1 MADID
6 IFSDE
11 KIINRILQKEMKY
24 ENTVVL
30 KYHIEY
36 SEIVM
41 DWQQNRNGIKKF
53 NDYNLKMALQTQQK
67 AENELYKEAIE
78 LYKYNKENGYPQM
91 MYELYREYQITLNQ
105 ENAVSMYIDEYIF
118 SGGAHGTTTRTSQ
131 TWNLMLGKMVELY
144 ELYPNEPYFL
154 LDILR
159 KINREISEN
168 IEIYFADP
176 YPLVVE
182 YFNPDSYYID
192 NGKVVI
198 YFQQYDI
205 APYSSGIIEFTL
217 E

>member
-1 MADID
+1 ML
-6 IFSDE
+6 

-36 SEIVM
+36 PEIVM
-41 DWQQNRNGIKKF
+41 DWKQNRNGIKKF
-53 NDYNLKMALQTQQK
+53 NDYNLKIALQTQRK
-67 AENELYKEAIE
+67 AENELYKEAIK

-105 ENAVSMYIDEYIF
+105 ENAVSKYIEEYIF

-168 IEIYFADP
+168 LEIYFADP

>member
-1 MADID
+1 ML
-6 IFSDE
+6 

-36 SEIVM
+36 PEIVM

-67 AENELYKEAIE
+67 AEKELYKEAIE

-182 YFNPDSYYID
+182 YFNPESYYID

>member
-1 MADID
+1 ML
-6 IFSDE
+6 

-36 SEIVM
+36 PEIVM

-168 IEIYFADP
+168 LENFFADP

>member
-1 MADID
+1 ML
-6 IFSDE
+6 

-36 SEIVM
+36 PEIVM

-154 LDILR
+154 LGILR

-168 IEIYFADP
+168 LENFFADP

-182 YFNPDSYYID
+182 YFNPESYYID

>member
-1 MADID
+1 ML
-6 IFSDE
+6 

-24 ENTVVL
+24 ENNVVL

-67 AENELYKEAIE
+67 AEKELYKEAIE

-131 TWNLMLGKMVELY
+131 TWNLMLGKTVELY

-154 LDILR
+154 LYILR

>member
-1 MADID
+1 ML
-6 IFSDE
+6 

-36 SEIVM
+36 PEIVM

-67 AENELYKEAIE
+67 AEKELYKEAIE

-131 TWNLMLGKMVELY
+131 TWNLMLSKMVELY

-168 IEIYFADP
+168 LENFFADP

-182 YFNPDSYYID
+182 YFNPESYYIA

>member
-1 MADID
+1 ML
-6 IFSDE
+6 

-36 SEIVM
+36 PEIVM

-168 IEIYFADP
+168 IEIYFAGP

-182 YFNPDSYYID
+182 YFNPESYYID

>member
-1 MADID
+1 ML
-6 IFSDE
+6 

-30 KYHIEY
+30 KYHIKY
-36 SEIVM
+36 PEIVM

-67 AENELYKEAIE
+67 AEKELYKEAIE

-131 TWNLMLGKMVELY
+131 TWNLMLSKMVELY

-168 IEIYFADP
+168 LENFFADP

-182 YFNPDSYYID
+182 YFNPESYYID

>member
-1 MADID
+1 ML
-6 IFSDE
+6 

-36 SEIVM
+36 PEIVM

-144 ELYPNEPYFL
+144 ELYSNEPYFL

-168 IEIYFADP
+168 LENFFADP

-182 YFNPDSYYID
+182 YFNPESYYID
-192 NGKVVI
+192 NGKVLI

>member
-1 MADID
+1 ML
-6 IFSDE
+6 

-36 SEIVM
+36 PEIVM

-144 ELYPNEPYFL
+144 ELYPNEQYFL

-159 KINREISEN
+159 KINREI
-168 IEIYFADP
+168 
-176 YPLVVE
+176 
-182 YFNPDSYYID
+182 
-192 NGKVVI
+192 
-198 YFQQYDI
+198 
-205 APYSSGIIEFTL
+205 
-217 E
+217 

>member
-1 MADID
+1 ML
-6 IFSDE
+6 

-53 NDYNLKMALQTQQK
+53 NDYNLKMALQIQQK

>member
-1 MADID
+1 ML
-6 IFSDE
+6 

-24 ENTVVL
+24 ENNVVL

-131 TWNLMLGKMVELY
+131 TWNLMLGKTVELY

>member
-1 MADID
+1 ML
-6 IFSDE
+6 

-36 SEIVM
+36 PEIVM

-182 YFNPDSYYID
+182 YFNPESYYID

-205 APYSSGIIEFTL
+205 APYSSGIIEFIL

>member
-1 MADID
+1 ML
-6 IFSDE
+6 

-24 ENTVVL
+24 ENNVVL

-144 ELYPNEPYFL
+144 ELYPNEQYFL

>member
-1 MADID
+1 ML
-6 IFSDE
+6 

-36 SEIVM
+36 PEIVM

-91 MYELYREYQITLNQ
+91 MYELYREYKITLNQ

-182 YFNPDSYYID
+182 YFNPESYYID

>member
-1 MADID
+1 ML
-6 IFSDE
+6 

-41 DWQQNRNGIKKF
+41 DWQQNRNEIKKF

>member
-1 MADID
+1 ML
-6 IFSDE
+6 

-36 SEIVM
+36 PEIVM

-53 NDYNLKMALQTQQK
+53 NDYNLKMALQMQQK

-91 MYELYREYQITLNQ
+91 TYELYREYQITLNK

-154 LDILR
+154 LEILR

-182 YFNPDSYYID
+182 YFNPESYYID

>member
-1 MADID
+1 ML
-6 IFSDE
+6 

-36 SEIVM
+36 PEIVM

-67 AENELYKEAIE
+67 AEKELYKEAIE

-131 TWNLMLGKMVELY
+131 TWNLMLGKTVELY

-154 LDILR
+154 LYILR

>member
-1 MADID
+1 ML
-6 IFSDE
+6 

-24 ENTVVL
+24 ENNVVL

-36 SEIVM
+36 PEIVM

>member
-1 MADID
+1 ML
-6 IFSDE
+6 

-36 SEIVM
+36 PEIVM

-67 AENELYKEAIE
+67 AEKELYKEAIE

-144 ELYPNEPYFL
+144 EVYPNEPYFL

-168 IEIYFADP
+168 LENFFADP

-182 YFNPDSYYID
+182 YFNPESYYID

>member
-1 MADID
+1 ML
-6 IFSDE
+6 

-36 SEIVM
+36 PEIVM
-41 DWQQNRNGIKKF
+41 DWKQNRNGIKKF
-53 NDYNLKMALQTQQK
+53 NDYNLKIALQTQRK
-67 AENELYKEAIE
+67 AENELYKEAIK

-168 IEIYFADP
+168 LEIYFADP

>member
-1 MADID
+1 ML
-6 IFSDE
+6 

-36 SEIVM
+36 PEIVM

-182 YFNPDSYYID
+182 YFNPESYYID

>member
-1 MADID
+1 
-6 IFSDE
+6 
-11 KIINRILQKEMKY
+11 MKY
-24 ENTVVL
+24 ENNVVL

>member
-1 MADID
+1 ML
-6 IFSDE
+6 

-144 ELYPNEPYFL
+144 ELYPNEQYFL

>member
-1 MADID
+1 ML
-6 IFSDE
+6 

-36 SEIVM
+36 PEIVM

-144 ELYPNEPYFL
+144 ELYPNEQYFL

>member
-1 MADID
+1 ML
-6 IFSDE
+6 

-67 AENELYKEAIE
+67 AENELYKEATE

-182 YFNPDSYYID
+182 YFNPESYYID

>member
-1 MADID
+1 ML
-6 IFSDE
+6 

-36 SEIVM
+36 PEIVM

-91 MYELYREYQITLNQ
+91 MYELYIEYQITLNQ

-168 IEIYFADP
+168 LENFFADP

-182 YFNPDSYYID
+182 YFNPESYYID

>member
-1 MADID
+1 ML
-6 IFSDE
+6 

-182 YFNPDSYYID
+182 YFNPESYYID

>member
-1 MADID
+1 ML
-6 IFSDE
+6 

-36 SEIVM
+36 PEIVM

-144 ELYPNEPYFL
+144 ELYPNEQYFL

-205 APYSSGIIEFTL
+205 APYSSGILEFTL

>member
-1 MADID
+1 ML
-6 IFSDE
+6 

-36 SEIVM
+36 PEIVL

-144 ELYPNEPYFL
+144 ELYSNEPYFL

-168 IEIYFADP
+168 LENFFADP

-182 YFNPDSYYID
+182 YFNPESYYID

>member
-1 MADID
+1 ML
-6 IFSDE
+6 

-36 SEIVM
+36 PEIVM

-67 AENELYKEAIE
+67 AEKELYKEAIE

-131 TWNLMLGKMVELY
+131 TWNLMLSKMVELY

-168 IEIYFADP
+168 LENFFADP

-182 YFNPDSYYID
+182 YFNPESYYID

>member
-1 MADID
+1 ML
-6 IFSDE
+6 

-36 SEIVM
+36 PEIVI

-118 SGGAHGTTTRTSQ
+118 SGGAHGTTTRASQ

-168 IEIYFADP
+168 LENFFADP

-182 YFNPDSYYID
+182 YFNPESYYID

>member
-1 MADID
+1 ML
-6 IFSDE
+6 

-36 SEIVM
+36 PEIVM

-91 MYELYREYQITLNQ
+91 MYELYREYQIKLNQ

-154 LDILR
+154 LVILR

-168 IEIYFADP
+168 IENFFADP

>member
-1 MADID
+1 ML
-6 IFSDE
+6 

-24 ENTVVL
+24 ENNVVL

-36 SEIVM
+36 PEIVM

-53 NDYNLKMALQTQQK
+53 NDYNLQMALQTQQK

-182 YFNPDSYYID
+182 YFNPESYYID

>member
-1 MADID
+1 ML
-6 IFSDE
+6 

-36 SEIVM
+36 PEIVM

-67 AENELYKEAIE
+67 AEIE

-131 TWNLMLGKMVELY
+131 TWNLMLGKTVELY

-154 LDILR
+154 LYILR

>member
-1 MADID
+1 ML
-6 IFSDE
+6 

-36 SEIVM
+36 PEIVI

-168 IEIYFADP
+168 LEIYFADP

>member
-1 MADID
+1 ML
-6 IFSDE
+6 

-67 AENELYKEAIE
+67 AENELYKEATE

>member
-1 MADID
+1 ML
-6 IFSDE
+6 

-30 KYHIEY
+30 KYNIEY
-36 SEIVM
+36 PEIVM

-182 YFNPDSYYID
+182 YFNPESYYID